1 MCNAEL
7 LEVEYREHG
16 MLRLAPWWLVSEHIF
31 RKTSAN
37 DYGTKNL
44 PAAIRLAAQS
54 LVGKTAKD
62 PEIAQFDCI
71 RKLSKAAACAMGT
84 REMIHFLQ
92 SGSEDDKLYLDRR
105 STTNHIVTAAAYLG
119 DLEYITRLAKGG
131 EVDCSEN
138 VYFGNPL
145 RCAVTQGHYELVKLL
160 LDHGADVNHG
170 GAGQGQG
177 STALQAA
184 AATGREDIIN
194 LILDEKYGGH
204 TSGRDY
210 DYAILKAASAG
221 HLSVVQDLMKRV
233 NMKPSQ
239 VLRNCILLEGAAHG
253 HEMVVHFALQIGA
266 NPNTAESCNCFH
278 IPITDAARHGYDN
291 IVKILLENGAIPK
304 LGGKQDTISKAA
316 RREHRKT
323 VLVLLEYG
331 IDLTHPYLSF
341 LGSVPAKR
349 GTLMFELHQL
359 KQARIRIKEDL
370 ERQSDGDLL

>member
-1 MCNAEL
+1 M
-7 LEVEYREHG
+7 
-16 MLRLAPWWLVSEHIF
+16 APSWLVAEHVF
-31 RKTSAN
+31 RKASAN

-54 LVGKTAKD
+54 LVRKTSKD
-62 PEIAQFDCI
+62 PETTQYDCI
-71 RKLSKAAACAMGT
+71 RKLSKAAACAMGI
-84 REMIHFLQ
+84 REIIHFLQ

-145 RCAVTQGHYELVKLL
+145 RCAVTQGHYELAKLL

-184 AATGREDIIN
+184 ALTGREDIIN
-194 LILDEKYGGH
+194 LILDEKYRCH
-204 TSGRDY
+204 ASGEDY
-210 DYAILKAASAG
+210 DSAILKAASAG

-233 NMKPSQ
+233 NVEPSQ
-239 VLRNCILLEGAAHG
+239 VLRNCILLAGAAHG

-266 NPNTAESCNCFH
+266 NPNTAEGRNCYH

-291 IVKILLENGAIPK
+291 VVKILLENGAIPK
-304 LGGKQDTISKAA
+304 LGGRQDTISIAA

-323 VLVLLEYG
+323 VQVLLEYG
-331 IDLTHPYLSF
+331 VDLTHPYLNF
-341 LGSVPAKR
+341 LGTVPAKP